1 MWKVTLKSL
10 LPKDMQTQV
19 EAITIADIAQMI
31 ALILGT
37 VLLIAS

>member
-1 MWKVTLKSL
+1 MWKNTLKSL

-19 EAITIADIAQMI
+19 ESITVADIAQVV

-37 VLLIAS
+37 ILLIAS